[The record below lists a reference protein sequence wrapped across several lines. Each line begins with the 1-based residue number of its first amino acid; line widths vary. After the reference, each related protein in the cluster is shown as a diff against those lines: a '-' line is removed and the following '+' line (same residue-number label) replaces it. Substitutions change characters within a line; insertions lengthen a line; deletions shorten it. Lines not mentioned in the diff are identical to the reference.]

1 MGFVGNLL
9 TLPVL
14 GAPRLTHWLARK
26 IFEEAERHLFDEEAV
41 RGELLELQERYDAGE
56 VGEAAYDRQESALLE
71 RLNTIREA
79 KAQRGRPA

>member
-9 TLPVL
+9 TLPAL
-14 GAPRLTHWLARK
+14 GAPKLTHWLARK

-41 RGELLELQERYDAGE
+41 RGELLELQERYDSGE
-56 VGEAAYDRQESALLE
+56 VAEAAYDRQESALLE

>member
-9 TLPVL
+9 TLPAL
-14 GAPRLTHWLARK
+14 GAPKLTHWLARK

-41 RGELLELQERYDAGE
+41 RGELLELQERYDTGE
-56 VGEAAYDRQESALLE
+56 LGEAAYDLRESALLG